1 MLAMAAME
9 TEPTAAQKAA
19 TEQNDVN
26 IKIINL
32 TKNVT
37 EEHIKEI
44 FGYYGIIRRIYLPEA
59 RTGGKSKCIR
69 TLRINSIVKYNR
81 GFAIVEYASSESTHK
96 AILYMNEAFIDGEKV
111 QVFLTEARKQRE
123 PMERIP
129 RPARK
134 LSGRS
139 ASPPPPPQ
147 RYRREPGRQ
156 VRQFDDRPRNPN
168 IRRSPPYRRPYSR
181 SPSPSPPPIPRR
193 YRRDDYSRSRS
204 RSFSSRSPSR
214 SPYRGRPRRYSRSP
228 SPPPLP
234 LRRGRSFSRSPSP
247 GLRRRRFSR
256 SPMSPPRGRMMMR
269 RRSPLSRSPTHSDYS
284 RSPPPYR
291 YRRFSRSPM
300 RDRRFSRSRSMSHSR
315 SRSGSR
321 SPFSRRR
328 RRFVNSRSPSRERR
342 Y

>member
-1 MLAMAAME
+1 MAAME
-9 TEPTAAQKAA
+9 IEPTAAATQKAA
-19 TEQNDVN
+19 TEQNYFN

-59 RTGGKSKCIR
+59 RTSGKI
-69 TLRINSIVKYNR
+69 KYNR

-111 QVFLTEARKQRE
+111 QVVLTEARKQRE

-181 SPSPSPPPIPRR
+181 SPSPPPPPIPRR
-193 YRRDDYSRSRS
+193 YRRDYYSRSRS

-247 GLRRRRFSR
+247 GFRRRRFSR
-256 SPMSPPRGRMMMR
+256 SPVSPPRGRMMMR
-269 RRSPLSRSPTHSDYS
+269 RRSPLSRSPTPSDYS

-300 RDRRFSRSRSMSHSR
+300 RDRRFSRSRSMSR

-328 RRFVNSRSPSRERR
+328 RRFVNSRSPSREPR